1 MNSYLTVCERPV
13 ELIYKPRLSR
23 DNRNNRPFPELS
35 RFFPESTPSETVMTN
50 GIAGVP
56 IRFPVSI
63 WTCPVSFVRGW
74 PINRAVHTR
83 CGNNAFQM
91 SPWFG
96 PVVVLKYG
104 GTRCTKFV
112 DMSDLD
118 LALVLGYFMGA
129 TQ

>member
-1 MNSYLTVCERPV
+1 
-13 ELIYKPRLSR
+13 
-23 DNRNNRPFPELS
+23 
-35 RFFPESTPSETVMTN
+35 MTN